1 MVALMVDKMAL
12 ESAASLAGKKVVLM
26 AGLTAVTMA
35 AYSADQKADE
45 RVV

>member
-1 MVALMVDKMAL
+1 VLMV
-12 ESAASLAGKKVVLM
+12 SVKVDS
-26 AGLTAVTMA
+26 TAVTMA